1 MPSAS
6 AATRPVRAPSAA
18 HGSARLEAPP
28 DDFEER
34 ACAVRTVPVLLH
46 GAVLKHIEKFAA
58 LRIHLFRLL
67 VEAEAV
73 LDLVEDEL
81 VDRAAQV
88 LVVAIALPPELI
100 LPFQQDVFER
110 HPALAADLALL
121 HQRSLH
127 LV

>member
-1 MPSAS
+1 MPSAPGRDPTGPR
-6 AATRPVRAPSAA
+6 AVRGAGP
-18 HGSARLEAPP
+18 ARLEAPP

-34 ACAVRTVPVLLH
+34 ARAVLTVPVLLH

-58 LRIHLFRLL
+58 LRIHLFRLF

-81 VDRAAQV
+81 IDRAAQM
-88 LVVAIALPPELI
+88 LVVAIAHPPELI

-121 HQRSLH
+121 D
-127 LV
+127 